1 MIILEEELNIEFINK
16 IGQIEICGDSFDIR
30 QKEIKRSNN
39 HMVDFER
46 ILNEYSSGSIRY
58 FSLLDDLNNP
68 FVFDT
73 YRLSD
78 INKKLEDLKNIL
90 REDKNASPL
99 VDFQL
104 FNLVKSCI
112 NEMDKM
118 NVSAYVR
125 SIDSFIDNYALK
137 QGLSKK
143 QIFTLIKLC

>member
-1 MIILEEELNIEFINK
+1 M
-16 IGQIEICGDSFDIR
+16 
-30 QKEIKRSNN
+30 
-39 HMVDFER
+39 
-46 ILNEYSSGSIRY
+46 
-58 FSLLDDLNNP
+58 
-68 FVFDT
+68 
-73 YRLSD
+73 
-78 INKKLEDLKNIL
+78 KNIL

-104 FNLVKSCI
+104 FNLVKGCI

-143 QIFTLIKLC
+143 QIFTLIKLLFPITPFLAEDIYLEVFDGKYSLVNEEFPEE